1 MKKTV
6 LLTGSTGFL
15 GNLFINNFS
24 KKYRILS
31 VGSQEKHITNDI
43 FQYNI
48 DTLNKNL
55 IDDEF
60 SVVHLATYYSKKTED
75 EGKIRDAN
83 IDFGIKI
90 LNLIKNQNVKKFIY
104 ANTMFCFDKKNK
116 HHYYTNSK
124 NEFSKILF
132 ESMDNKLLSE
142 IYLENTFH
150 YRDTRKKIVPII
162 VESIKKNMP
171 NPVLNKEEYFNLTY
185 ATDVME
191 VLNKELSVETLSP
204 KSRVTSKKDINIY
217 SIYEFLLKYYNSNLL
232 NKDLL
237 KCTDSRYIKNID
249 IPELNIHYFETDIYK
264 NLLKMLS

>member
-55 IDDEF
+55 IDD
-60 SVVHLATYYSKKTED
+60 
-75 EGKIRDAN
+75 
-83 IDFGIKI
+83 
-90 LNLIKNQNVKKFIY
+90 
-104 ANTMFCFDKKNK
+104 
-116 HHYYTNSK
+116 
-124 NEFSKILF
+124 EFSKILF

-191 VLNKELSVETLSP
+191 VFNKELSVETFSP
-204 KSRVTSKKDINIY
+204 KSRVTSEKDINIY
-217 SIYEFLLKYYNSNLL
+217 SIYEFLLKYNNSNLL
-232 NKDLL
+232 DKELL
-237 KCTDSRYIKNID
+237 KFTDSRYIKNID

-264 NLLKMLS
+264 NLLKMFN

>member
-31 VGSQEKHITNDI
+31 VGNQEKNITNDI

-60 SVVHLATYYSKKTED
+60 SVVHLATYYSKKIED

-104 ANTMFCFDKKNK
+104 TNTMFYFDKKNK
-116 HHYYTNSK
+116 HHFYTNSK
-124 NEFSKILF
+124 NEF
-132 ESMDNKLLSE
+132 
-142 IYLENTFH
+142 
-150 YRDTRKKIVPII
+150 
-162 VESIKKNMP
+162 
-171 NPVLNKEEYFNLTY
+171 
-185 ATDVME
+185 
-191 VLNKELSVETLSP
+191 
-204 KSRVTSKKDINIY
+204 
-217 SIYEFLLKYYNSNLL
+217 
-232 NKDLL
+232 
-237 KCTDSRYIKNID
+237 
-249 IPELNIHYFETDIYK
+249 
-264 NLLKMLS
+264 